1 MQAAAPGTRMNF
13 ASREGPVA
21 LLQGFLAFLEKL
33 HAEFTP
39 QQQAPAL
46 QLFDLRT

>member
-1 MQAAAPGTRMNF
+1 MQAAAPGTQIIL

-21 LLQGFLAFLEKL
+21 LPQGFLAFLEKQ

-46 QLFDLRT
+46 QVFDLRT